1 MLVFLPKNWRRKMA
15 DTIGSLIDK
24 LATINQKMFMAQEE
38 LYIVR
43 KMSLE
48 EFKIAYGTEEGMKK
62 LYNAFKKSMD
72 LNVQRQAMILEV
84 DKKITEIVNAAV
96 KGEDLNNGT
105 FIQNQHKTY

>member
-1 MLVFLPKNWRRKMA
+1 MS

-24 LATINQKMFMAQEE
+24 LATVNQKMFLAQEE

-43 KMSLE
+43 KMSFE
-48 EFKIAYGTEEGMKK
+48 EFQSTYSTEEGMKK
-62 LYNAFKKSMD
+62 LFNAFQKSMD

-84 DKKITEIVNAAV
+84 DKKIAEVVSAAV
-96 KGEDLNNGT
+96 KGDDLNNGT

>member
-1 MLVFLPKNWRRKMA
+1 MA

-24 LATINQKMFMAQEE
+24 LATVNQKMFLAQEE

-43 KMSLE
+43 KMSFE
-48 EFKIAYGTEEGMKK
+48 EFKEAYFTECGMEKIF
-62 LYNAFKKSMD
+62 NAFQKSMD

-84 DKKITEIVNAAV
+84 DKKIAEIISAAV
-96 KGEDLNNGT
+96 NGDDLNNGT

>member
-1 MLVFLPKNWRRKMA
+1 MS

-24 LATINQKMFMAQEE
+24 LATVNQKMFIAQEE

-43 KMSLE
+43 KMSFE
-48 EFKIAYGTEEGMKK
+48 EFKVAYGTEEGMKK
-62 LYNAFKKSMD
+62 LFVAFQKSMD

-84 DKKITEIVNAAV
+84 DKKVAEVVSAAV
-96 KGEDLNNGT
+96 KGDDLDNGT

>member
-1 MLVFLPKNWRRKMA
+1 MA

-24 LATINQKMFMAQEE
+24 LATVNQKMFMAQED
-38 LYIVR
+38 LYPIR

-48 EFKIAYGTEEGMKK
+48 EFKTAFNSNEGLEK
-62 LYNAFKKSMD
+62 LYTAFQKSMD

-84 DKKITEIVNAAV
+84 DRKIAEVVSAAV
-96 KGEDLNNGT
+96 KGEDLDNGT